1 MAQNNIHDKAY
12 KYLFSNPLIVKEL
25 LESFVAMDWIK
36 QVNFNKAQPIDKS
49 YVNDDYKEYEADII
63 YKLYFKDRQLYL
75 YLLIEFQST
84 VDRFISF
91 RMLNYVMELY
101 RELIYKQKLKKLP
114 VVFPILIYN
123 GDRKWTAPQSLQEL
137 IDMPESL
144 KQCTAYIPQFQ
155 YYPIIENEL
164 SRKTLESMMN
174 VISTVF
180 LFETGDPMVFLK
192 TVDRIKEL
200 LHIYN
205 DEPLMLRTLFYWLM
219 HYLQT
224 HGKIDDA
231 AVILETI
238 EEPEEVH
245 SMLSKTIQKMQEDF
259 RKEGFHEGIHI
270 GIDKGIQKGINEGIS
285 IERRNIAINM
295 LKKGID
301 KKTIIEIT
309 KLNKK
314 QLADIEKGMQ

>member
-1 MAQNNIHDKAY
+1 
-12 KYLFSNPLIVKEL
+12 
-25 LESFVAMDWIK
+25 
-36 QVNFNKAQPIDKS
+36 
-49 YVNDDYKEYEADII
+49 
-63 YKLYFKDRQLYL
+63 
-75 YLLIEFQST
+75 
-84 VDRFISF
+84 
-91 RMLNYVMELY
+91 
-101 RELIYKQKLKKLP
+101 
-114 VVFPILIYN
+114 
-123 GDRKWTAPQSLQEL
+123 
-137 IDMPESL
+137 
-144 KQCTAYIPQFQ
+144 
-155 YYPIIENEL
+155 
-164 SRKTLESMMN
+164 
-174 VISTVF
+174 
-180 LFETGDPMVFLK
+180 
-192 TVDRIKEL
+192 
-200 LHIYN
+200 
-205 DEPLMLRTLFYWLM
+205 M